1 MRIPPSPPF
10 SKGGTSPVP
19 AQAEL
24 DFTTTPPFEKGGPG
38 GIPAHQGAR
47 MTAAWME
54 NLELLAEAPGGVE
67 RLRAMFTK
75 MAILG
80 AFTSC
85 AAPDF
90 ETVQLGSVVNFK
102 NGYAFKSEWFSKS
115 GVRLARNANVG
126 HGTLDW
132 RECAYLREDLAGE
145 YSAFGLSS
153 GDILLSLD
161 RPIIST
167 GLKVAVVTDRDLP
180 CLLLQRVA
188 KLTPLAGRLAPDF
201 LLHWLRSP
209 LFVNVIDPGRSNGVP
224 HISTK
229 QVAALPIQLPPLAEQ
244 HRIVA
249 KVDELMALCDR
260 LEARQADAQHAHA
273 RLVQALLDSL
283 TQARDAEEFQ
293 AAWERVAG
301 EFPKIFSTP
310 SSINGLQAA
319 FLCMAAE
326 GKLVPEGEGAQYLPI
341 SDLLLG
347 DTLNG
352 CSRKPSETPVGLQIL
367 RISAGTGSDDFYV
380 DEADHKWVEVTAAE
394 REKFRLVPNDLLA
407 CRFNGNLHYVG
418 SFALYRGTSGVEQV
432 FPDKLIRFRVD
443 VGRALPDYLRFV
455 MNALPARRQIEAF
468 CATTVGNIG
477 ISATNLKTVKLR
489 VPSMEEQ
496 HRIVAKVTEL
506 LALCDQLKAG
516 IVAARAKQAQLAEAL
531 VKQAVATAAG

>member
-47 MTAAWME
+47 TTAAWME

-67 RLRAMFTK
+67 RLRGLIRDLAVTGKLLPKESSVVAWTWSTLGEQVSGMDSGWSPACLDTPSPAPEVWGVLRTTAVQSLRYIQEENKELPTHLAPRPEAEVMPGDVLFTRAGPMNRVGISCLVASTRPRLMLSDK
-75 MAILG
+75 IIRFRPKAEKLDGRFTALCLNAGVTADYLERAKSGMAASQVNISQAKLK
-80 AFTSC
+80 
-85 AAPDF
+85 AAP
-90 ETVQLGSVVNFK
+90 
-102 NGYAFKSEWFSKS
+102 
-115 GVRLARNANVG
+115 
-126 HGTLDW
+126 
-132 RECAYLREDLAGE
+132 
-145 YSAFGLSS
+145 
-153 GDILLSLD
+153 I
-161 RPIIST
+161 P
-167 GLKVAVVTDRDLP
+167 
-180 CLLLQRVA
+180 
-188 KLTPLAGRLAPDF
+188 
-201 LLHWLRSP
+201 
-209 LFVNVIDPGRSNGVP
+209 
-224 HISTK
+224 
-229 QVAALPIQLPPLAEQ
+229 LPPLAEQ

-496 HRIVAKVTEL
+496 HRQGDCISHRSKFVH
-506 LALCDQLKAG
+506 G
-516 IVAARAKQAQLAEAL
+516 
-531 VKQAVATAAG
+531 